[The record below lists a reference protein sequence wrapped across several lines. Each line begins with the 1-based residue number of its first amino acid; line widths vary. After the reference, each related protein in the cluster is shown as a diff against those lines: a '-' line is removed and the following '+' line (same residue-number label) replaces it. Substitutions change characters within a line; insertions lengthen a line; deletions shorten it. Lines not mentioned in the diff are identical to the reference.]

1 MHQKFEIN
9 VTHQFYVIIYTL
21 LATVKSNHS
30 KFALYIKIEKK
41 KKTQKFTTYK
51 RKLTFT

>member
-41 KKTQKFTTYK
+41 KNPKVYY
-51 RKLTFT
+51 L